1 MRAGSYTIAVSARN
15 MPSQFVELILRFTG
29 LLERPVIVLKP
40 DAGEGP
46 SEPRE
51 VWLTWPVAR
60 VQIAVRLSSEI
71 VAFVFM

>member
-1 MRAGSYTIAVSARN
+1 M
-15 MPSQFVELILRFTG
+15 
-29 LLERPVIVLKP
+29 VLKP